1 MRSALFTCW
10 LRSSVSTLPLVWA
23 FAAMTAPAQAADQA
37 GARSTTLQALVVT
50 AERRTV
56 NLQTAPITA
65 SVFSGA
71 QLANKNI
78 FSVDTLQFAVPALSV
93 NNFGLAYD
101 FNIRGIGKED
111 SNIHT
116 PSGIVVYPD
125 GVAPLPGL
133 FPD

>member
-10 LRSSVSTLPLVWA
+10 LRSSVSTLTLGLA
-23 FAAMTAPAQAADQA
+23 FAAMTVPAQAADQA
-37 GARSTTLQALVVT
+37 GARSTTLQALVVA

-78 FSVDTLQFAVPALSV
+78 FSVDTLQFAVQALSV
-93 NNFGLAYD
+93 RDFGLGYD
-101 FNIRGIGKED
+101 CTTRG
-111 SNIHT
+111 
-116 PSGIVVYPD
+116 V
-125 GVAPLPGL
+125 
-133 FPD
+133 